1 MTKLP
6 PTSFGLSDLKTPRPT
21 APQRPES
28 SLVAPYEAWS
38 TSVGWGKMPSR
49 EQIRTFRA
57 LIAKAPSDSLQ
68 DELDKGV
75 YKGWKRFVVRRELE
89 RRRGLR
95 S

>member
-1 MTKLP
+1 
-6 PTSFGLSDLKTPRPT
+6 
-21 APQRPES
+21 
-28 SLVAPYEAWS
+28 
-38 TSVGWGKMPSR
+38 MPSP

-68 DELDKGV
+68 DELDRGV
-75 YKGWKRFVVRRELE
+75 YKDWKRFIVRRELE